1 MERAHLSVRQPI
13 VLIHVLFYP
22 FCSLSLSLSLSL
34 CLQVMKCIV
43 EALADVLSRPHLS
56 SVSQECLVTLK
67 TDDRLVTLLRHHN
80 FLREL
85 QEIALQG
92 EPALTPCVWVP
103 SLLFKKEENKPCSSS
118 FISPGA
124 GENRDDHNRHKSK
137 EKMFD
142 EEGEEEKRSALFPH
156 KQEEKHE
163 NDEDEEETKRAS
175 EESPVRWS
183 KRGKASPLKK
193 KKKAFG
199 KDERLLNS
207 QEAPHHSKEASEE
220 EEEEKKRGSQ
230 KSPEEKELQM
240 IARRRHEEKR
250 GSEEE
255 GSQGIESLATIESE
269 LENAAQK
276 LHELRQG

>member
-13 VLIHVLFYP
+13 VLIHVLFCP
-22 FCSLSLSLSLSL
+22 SLLVLSLPLTPGQLETEDV
-34 CLQVMKCIV
+34 QVMKCIV

-193 KKKAFG
+193 KKK
-199 KDERLLNS
+199 
-207 QEAPHHSKEASEE
+207 EAPHHSKEASEE

-255 GSQGIESLATIESE
+255 GSASRKSEQGIESLATIESE

>member
-1 MERAHLSVRQPI
+1 FPSDPILALLLS
-13 VLIHVLFYP
+13 HY
-22 FCSLSLSLSLSL
+22 
-34 CLQVMKCIV
+34 
-43 EALADVLSRPHLS
+43 
-56 SVSQECLVTLK
+56 CLVPVSFLTKPLILPHTSLVCVCVCVCC

-103 SLLFKKEENKPCSSS
+103 SLLVLQLFLDPCSSS

-255 GSQGIESLATIESE
+255 GSASRKSE
-269 LENAAQK
+269 VQMSRSV
-276 LHELRQG
+276 EL